1 VREIRHV
8 LKSYI
13 IGVQQQQQQ
22 QFELML
28 LTQLEVMLLLLLNAA
43 ERNIL
48 IFILIRYCRMA
59 TPAAPFAFRVSRIL
73 PLSPYIARSNR
84 KFT

>member
-1 VREIRHV
+1 MREIRRI

-13 IGVQQQQQQ
+13 VGV

-28 LTQLEVMLLLLLNAA
+28 LTQLEVMLLLNAA

-48 IFILIRYCRMA
+48 IFILIQYCRMA
-59 TPAAPFAFRVSRIL
+59 TPAAPFVFRVARIL
-73 PLSPYIARSNR
+73 PLPPYIAPSDI
-84 KFT
+84 KCT